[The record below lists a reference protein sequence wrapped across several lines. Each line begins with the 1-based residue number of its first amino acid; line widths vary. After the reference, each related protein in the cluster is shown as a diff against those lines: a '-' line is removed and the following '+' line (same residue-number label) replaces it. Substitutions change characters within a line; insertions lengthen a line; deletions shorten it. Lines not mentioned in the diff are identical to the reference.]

1 MKFALIFIA
10 AAGLFAQDI
19 ASKVKGMQ
27 KLDGF
32 VPVYWEEKTGK
43 LFLEVGAFG
52 QELLYVTSLP
62 AGVGSNDIGLDRGQ
76 IGAERIVRFER
87 VGPKVLLVQPN
98 YDFRATSGNPD
109 EGRSVEQA
117 FAQSV
122 LWGFTVEAEQG
133 GQVLVDA
140 TEFVLRDAHGV
151 AGSLGRAKQGTYT
164 VDAKRSAVYLPRT
177 KTFPNNTELEATL
190 TFTGTPE
197 GEFIRSV
204 TPSPDAV
211 TVRQHHSFVRLPQAG
226 YKPRAFDPRAGFFGI
241 EFMDYSTPIGEP
253 IRKRYI
259 ARHRLTR
266 EKPLVY
272 YVDRGAPEPIR
283 SALLDGAKWWTD
295 AFAAAGFPNGF
306 RVELLPEDADPM
318 DIRYNVIQWV
328 HRATRG
334 WSYGHAVTDPRT
346 GEILKGHVTLGSLR
360 VRQDYL
366 IAEGLLA
373 PYESGVPAD
382 DKMLAMA
389 LARIRQ
395 LSAHELG
402 HTLGLAHNYAAQ
414 RESVMDYPHP
424 IATLNGAGAPSLEGA
439 YAPGLGAWDKAAI
452 AWGYGDR
459 DEAISGAYKAG
470 VTFITDADARDPGGA
485 HPGAHL
491 WDNGSDAVAELE
503 RVMAVRARA
512 LERFGE
518 NVVRVGQPL
527 SLLEE
532 TLVPLYLGH
541 RYQVEAAAK
550 LVGGVSYEY
559 NLRGDGRPLPTVLP
573 AARQRRALAA
583 VLATLSPSA
592 LTLPERIAKTI
603 PPRAFGYP
611 RNRETFPSRT
621 GVTFDTLAPAES
633 AANIVFGLL
642 LRPERATR
650 LVEMHAR
657 DASLPGLEDVL
668 DAVLAATWFAP
679 RVAGTGAEV
688 QRVVDSVALEH
699 LFRLGA
705 DERSLSHVR
714 AIAHDRLKSLAARL
728 NSPRAGDKAHREYAV
743 WRIEQF
749 LRNPKEFA
757 PSVPVEPPPGQPI
770 GSDDCEWI
778 R

>member
-1 MKFALIFIA
+1 
-10 AAGLFAQDI
+10 
-19 ASKVKGMQ
+19 
-27 KLDGF
+27 
-32 VPVYWEEKTGK
+32 
-43 LFLEVGAFG
+43 
-52 QELLYVTSLP
+52 
-62 AGVGSNDIGLDRGQ
+62 
-76 IGAERIVRFER
+76 
-87 VGPKVLLVQPN
+87 
-98 YDFRATSGNPD
+98 
-109 EGRSVEQA
+109 
-117 FAQSV
+117 
-122 LWGFTVEAEQG
+122 
-133 GQVLVDA
+133 
-140 TEFVLRDAHGV
+140 
-151 AGSLGRAKQGTYT
+151 
-164 VDAKRSAVYLPRT
+164 
-177 KTFPNNTELEATL
+177 
-190 TFTGTPE
+190 
-197 GEFIRSV
+197 
-204 TPSPDAV
+204 V
-211 TVRQHHSFVRLPQAG
+211 TVREHHSFVRLPEPG

-241 EFMDYSTPIGEP
+241 EFMDYSTPVGEP

-318 DIRYNVIQWV
+318 DVRYNVIQWV

-334 WSYGHAVTDPRT
+334 WSYGRAVTDPRT

-439 YAPGLGAWDKAAI
+439 YAPALGVWDKAAI

-459 DEAISGAYKAG
+459 DDAIAEAYKAG

-491 WDNGSDAVAELE
+491 WDNGADAVAELE
-503 RVMAVRARA
+503 RLMAVRARA

-541 RYQVEAAAK
+541 RYQVEAAVK

-559 NLRGDGRPLPTVLP
+559 NLRGDGRPMPAALP
-573 AARQRRALAA
+573 AARQRRALTA

-592 LTLPERIAKTI
+592 LTLPQQIAKLI

-611 RNRETFPSRT
+611 RNRETFSSRT
-621 GVTFDTLAPAES
+621 GATFDTLAPAES
-633 AANIVFGLL
+633 AANIALGLL

-657 DASLPGLEDVL
+657 DASLPAFEDVL

-679 RVAGTGAEV
+679 RVTGPGAEV
-688 QRVVDSVALEH
+688 QRVVDSVALDH
-699 LFRLGA
+699 LFRLAA
-705 DERSLSHVR
+705 DERGAATVR
-714 AIAHDRLKSLAARL
+714 AVAHDRLRALAARL
-728 NSPRAGDKAHREYAV
+728 KLARAGDKPHREYAV

-757 PSVPVEPPPGQPI
+757 APAPVEPPPGQPI
-770 GSDDCEWI
+770 GSDDCNWI
-778 R
+778 L